1 MNEKGVEGSGRKRD
15 RNADLIRCVAVYSVL
30 SVHFLLNSGFYS
42 VPVTGTDMLVMCMVR
57 SLFMTCVPLFLLLT
71 GYLMSHKTL
80 SRRYY
85 RGIWKTVEIYV
96 LASIACLLFKKFWL
110 ENDVTLRTAVLDILD
125 FDGANYAWYIEMYI
139 GLFLMI
145 PFLNLAYNGLKSKR
159 EKQVL
164 VWTMIAITMLPK
176 LLNNFDFRT
185 PGWWGNPSAS
195 TKYDPLVPGFFT
207 AMYPVTYYFIGAY
220 LREFGRGRAADSQLP
235 GVGSGTVRLTDTA
248 DGRLPG
254 TGSGMVRPSDTGSLR
269 TDKLWLRRA
278 VNLLLLVLAVAVLG
292 CYNFWRSDGGS
303 FVWAANSTWGG
314 ENLIT
319 AYLEFSFL
327 LSLRLDRLPRALQAI
342 MTYISKISLG
352 IYLISWIFDKLIYAL
367 LKTYVLA
374 TNDRW
379 PYYFIVVPSVFLCSM
394 AGASL
399 LYLIQWLLR
408 GMTGRIRHRGKK

>member
-207 AMYPVTYYFIGAY
+207 AMYPITYYFIGAY
-220 LREFGRGRAADSQLP
+220 LREFGHN
-235 GVGSGTVRLTDTA
+235 VK
-248 DGRLPG
+248 
-254 TGSGMVRPSDTGSLR
+254 M
-269 TDKLWLRRA
+269 DKLWLRRA
-278 VNLLLLVLAVAVLG
+278 VNLLLLFLAVAILG

-367 LKTYVLA
+367 LKAYVPA

-408 GMTGRIRHRGKK
+408 GMTGRIRRRNRN